1 MRIGIF
7 TDSYFPQVSGVATSI
22 QTLKEELEENGH
34 EVIIFT
40 TTDPKA
46 KKFENGIIRF
56 ASIPFFSFKDR
67 RVAFRGMLRALK
79 ISKELDL
86 DLVHTHT
93 EFSLGLTG
101 KYVARQLEIP
111 CVHTY
116 HTMYED
122 YLHYVAKGKVLR
134 PSHVKLVSK
143 YFCNQTAGVIA
154 PSEKAKSKL
163 VSYGVTRSI
172 KVIPTGVNLKKLSTK
187 SMRDIRQELAISDD
201 ELVLLSLSRLAQ
213 EKNIQTILRAFPTV
227 LAEFPTAKL
236 IVVGGGPIRGE
247 LEQLSKE
254 LKIDQSIRFTGEVNV
269 NEVNAYY
276 QASDLYVNAST
287 SESQGLTYIEAI
299 AAGTDIVA
307 KSNCYTDMLIYSGKL
322 GKTYGKDEDLGE
334 TILEYLADTKKPET
348 TKTERKM
355 LLNSISATVFGE
367 EVLRYYEEAM
377 RVYNQEKQNG
387 PKVYRKSVRR
397 G

>member
-22 QTLKEELEENGH
+22 KTLKEELEEHGH

-40 TTDPKA
+40 TTDPMA
-46 KKFENGIIRF
+46 KKFEKSIIRF
-56 ASIPFFSFKDR
+56 PSIPFFSFKDR
-67 RVAFRGMLRALK
+67 RVAFRGMLSALK
-79 ISKELDL
+79 ISKELKL

-101 KYVARQLEIP
+101 KYVARQLGIP

-122 YLHYVAKGKVLR
+122 YLHYVAKGKVLK

-143 YFCNQTAGVIA
+143 HFCNQTAGVIA

-163 VSYGVTRSI
+163 VSYGVTRSV
-172 KVIPTGVNLKKLSTK
+172 KVIPTGVNLKKLSAK
-187 SMRDIRQELAISDD
+187 STRDIRQELAISES

-213 EKNIQTILRAFPTV
+213 EKNIQAIFRAFPTV
-227 LAEFPTAKL
+227 LTEFPTAKL
-236 IVVGGGPIRGE
+236 IVVGDGPIRVA

-254 LKIDQSIRFTGEVNV
+254 LRIDQSIRFVGEVNV
-269 NEVNAYY
+269 NEVSAYY
-276 QASDLYVNAST
+276 QASDLYVNASS

-299 AAGTDIVA
+299 AAGTDIVT
-307 KSNCYTDMLIYSGKL
+307 KSSSYTDMLIYSGKL
-322 GKTYGKDEDLGE
+322 GKTYDKDEELGR
-334 TILEYLADTKKPET
+334 TILEYLSNNKKQVT
-348 TKTERKM
+348 TTAERKN

-367 EVLRYYEEAM
+367 EVLLYYEEAM
-377 RVYNQEKQNG
+377 RIYNQEKQLDSKN
-387 PKVYRKSVRR
+387 YRKSVRR

>member
-22 QTLKEELEENGH
+22 KTLKEELEEHGH

-40 TTDPKA
+40 TTDPMA
-46 KKFENGIIRF
+46 KKFEKNIIRF
-56 ASIPFFSFKDR
+56 SSIPFFSFKDR
-67 RVAFRGMLRALK
+67 RVAFRGMISALK
-79 ISKELDL
+79 ISKELKL

-93 EFSLGLTG
+93 EFSLGMTG
-101 KYVARQLEIP
+101 KYVARQLDIP

-122 YLHYVAKGKVLR
+122 YLHYVANGKVLR
-134 PSHVKLVSK
+134 PAHVKLISK

-154 PSEKAKSKL
+154 PSEKAKNKL

-172 KVIPTGVNLKKLSTK
+172 KVIPTGVNLTKLSAK
-187 SMRDIRQELAISDD
+187 STRNIRQELAISDN
-201 ELVLLSLSRLAQ
+201 ELVLLSLSRLAE
-213 EKNIQTILRAFPTV
+213 EKNIQAILLAFPTV
-227 LAEFPTAKL
+227 LKEFPTAKL
-236 IVVGGGPIRGE
+236 IIVGDGPIRGA

-254 LKIDQSIRFTGEVNV
+254 LKIDQSIRFVGEVNV

-307 KSNCYTDMLIYSGKL
+307 KSNSYTDMLIYSGKM
-322 GKTYGKDEDLGE
+322 GKTYDKDEELGE
-334 TILEYLADTKKPET
+334 TILEYLANTKKQEAT
-348 TKTERKM
+348 TTERKN

-367 EVLRYYEEAM
+367 EVLGYYKKAM
-377 RVYNQEKQNG
+377 HTYEQEKELESKNM
-387 PKVYRKSVRR
+387 RKSVRR

>member
-22 QTLKEELEENGH
+22 QTLKEELEEHGH

-40 TTDPKA
+40 TTDPMA
-46 KKFENGIIRF
+46 KKFEKNIIRF
-56 ASIPFFSFKDR
+56 PSIPFFSFKDR
-67 RVAFRGMLRALK
+67 RVAFRGMLSALK
-79 ISKELDL
+79 ISKELKL

-101 KYVARQLEIP
+101 KYVARQLGIP

-134 PSHVKLVSK
+134 PSHVKLISK

-154 PSEKAKSKL
+154 PSEKAKNKL
-163 VSYGVTRSI
+163 ISYGVTRSI
-172 KVIPTGVNLKKLSTK
+172 KVIPTGVNLKKLSAK
-187 SMRDIRQELAISDD
+187 SMRDIRYELAISED

-213 EKNIQTILRAFPTV
+213 EKNIQAILHAFPKV
-227 LAEFPTAKL
+227 LTEYPTAKL
-236 IVVGGGPIRGE
+236 IVVGDGPIRGA

-307 KSNCYTDMLIYSGKL
+307 KSSSYTDMLIYSGKL
-322 GKTYGKDEDLGE
+322 GKTYEKDEELAQ
-334 TILEYLADTKKPET
+334 TILEYLANIKKQET
-348 TKTERKM
+348 TVTERKI

-367 EVLRYYEEAM
+367 EVLQYYKEAM
-377 RVYNQEKQNG
+377 HVYHQEKMLD

>member
-22 QTLKEELEENGH
+22 QTLKEELEAHGH
-34 EVIIFT
+34 EVVIFT

-46 KKFENGIIRF
+46 DKYEPGIVRF

-67 RVAFRGMLRALK
+67 RVAFRGMLTALK
-79 ISKELDL
+79 KSKELHL

-101 KYVARQLEIP
+101 KYVARQLGIP

-154 PSEKAKSKL
+154 PSEKAKNKL
-163 VSYGVTRSI
+163 LFYGVKQDIR
-172 KVIPTGVNLKKLSTK
+172 VIPTGVNLEKLRSSST
-187 SMRDIRQELAISDD
+187 RNIREELAIQED
-201 ELVLLSLSRLAQ
+201 ELVLLSLSRLAH
-213 EKNIQTILRAFPTV
+213 EKNIEAILKAFPTV
-227 LAEFPTAKL
+227 LGEYPTAKL
-236 IVVGGGPIRGE
+236 IVVGDGPIRSE
-247 LEQLSKE
+247 LEQLS
-254 LKIDQSIRFTGEVNV
+254 LALNIAPSVRFTGEVHV
-269 NEVNAYY
+269 DEVNAYY

-299 AAGTDIVA
+299 AAGTNIVA
-307 KSNCYTDMLIYSGKL
+307 KSSPYTDMLIYSGKL
-322 GKTYGKDEDLGE
+322 GKTYRYDEELGQ
-334 TILEYLADTKKPET
+334 TVLDYLKNRDAQKSNPID
-348 TKTERKM
+348 RKN
-355 LLNSISATVFGE
+355 LLQSISSTVFGE
-367 EVLRYYEEAM
+367 EVLKYYQEAM
-377 RVYNQEKQNG
+377 QSYQLEKPVE
-387 PKVYRKSVRR
+387 PKYYRKSVRR